1 MAGWRTSSLT
11 ARRWKYVRWQ
21 PLSIQ
26 FRRSRNCAHVCRRSS
41 VACVE
46 CQCDRG
52 RDMTESLHQIE
63 PWPELPYG
71 AWRDTCETLQL
82 WTQIVGKVRLVR
94 TPWLNHSWHVALY
107 VTARGFDDFANS
119 RWRALLPDRF
129 RFSRSCPG
137 HRHKRRC
144 TAAVAFEP
152 QSVAAFYR
160 RRDGGAGDLG
170 IEVTIDD
177 MPNEIADAVRFR
189 DDQQHVS
196 YDAAAAQRFWRVLAQ
211 TDRVFGQFRTALPRQ
226 VQSGAF
232 LLGQLRS
239 RGDAI
244 FRPPRAAASGRH
256 SRTFRTMSRA
266 KPIRTR

>member
-1 MAGWRTSSLT
+1 MQLLAEEGDRQRSNSVENMAGWRTSSLT

-107 VTARGFDDFANS
+107 VTARGLTTSPIPDGARSFQIDFDFLDHVLVIATSDGARRQLPFA
-119 RWRALLPDRF
+119 AAICCRF
-129 RFSRSCPG
+129 LC
-137 HRHKRRC
+137 
-144 TAAVAFEP
+144 
-152 QSVAAFYR
+152 
-160 RRDGGAGDLG
+160 RRDGGAG
-170 IEVTIDD
+170 
-177 MPNEIADAVRFR
+177 
-189 DDQQHVS
+189 
-196 YDAAAAQRFWRVLAQ
+196 
-211 TDRVFGQFRTALPRQ
+211 
-226 VQSGAF
+226 
-232 LLGQLRS
+232 RS
-239 RGDAI
+239 RHRGDD
-244 FRPPRAAASGRH
+244 R
-256 SRTFRTMSRA
+256 
-266 KPIRTR
+266 